1 MNLVIEDVVKS
12 HVTKKL
18 NVSLVLAKMYSFIVS
33 NNPGGENTY
42 HNTRHMK
49 RMAGIA
55 GFLLENDPFFETL
68 TPQQQHTESTLLLIA
83 CLWHDYGHS
92 AGQKTDV
99 ENIQFANA
107 AFLEWFDEMWP
118 EMVPYVASKDTFKVY
133 DKTDPEGIELAVKY
147 AKAVAE
153 LLKVTEFPFVHQPRT
168 VLEKCIRDAD
178 LLYTFD
184 VNTGEIVHGLY
195 LELKSSGK
203 FPFSFMSFMH
213 RQSEFLDSCE
223 HFTDLGKQIHATM
236 KHDILARQFA
246 WAESQGF
253 A

>member
-12 HVTKKL
+12 HSIKKM
-18 NVSLVLAKMYSFIVS
+18 NSSLELAKMWLHITGT
-33 NNPGGENTY
+33 NPGGENPY
-42 HNTRHMK
+42 HNNTHMK

-55 GFLLENDPFFETL
+55 GFLLESDPFYATL
-68 TPQQQHTESTLLLIA
+68 TPDQKRIESTLLLIA

-92 AGQKTDV
+92 AGKKPDL
-99 ENIQFANA
+99 ENIQFATE
-107 AFLEWFDEMWP
+107 AFMNWFNGAWP
-118 EMVPYVASKDTFKVY
+118 EMIMYLEGKDHATLNK
-133 DKTDPEGIELAVKY
+133 DDEEGAVKLAAKY
-147 AKAVAE
+147 AKVISE

-184 VNTGEIVHGLY
+184 VNTGQIVHGLY

-236 KHDILARQFA
+236 KDDVLARQFA